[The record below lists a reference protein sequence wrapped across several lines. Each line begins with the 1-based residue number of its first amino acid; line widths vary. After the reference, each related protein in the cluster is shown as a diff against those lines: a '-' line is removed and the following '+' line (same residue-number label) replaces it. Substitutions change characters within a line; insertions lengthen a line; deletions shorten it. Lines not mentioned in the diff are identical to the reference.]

1 MTFPSST
8 LLILKLVLTPLLI
21 ALVTWVGRRWGPG
34 VGGWLMGF
42 PLTSGPVSALLAL
55 EYGRAFAAHAAVGT
69 ISGQASDCV
78 FCLVYC
84 LVSRYIGWPL
94 SALAAIVSFFVS
106 IFIWNGVQLSLILT
120 FASAVL
126 IIALVIRL
134 LPNRN
139 AALIASATPT
149 WDLPARMIAA
159 ALFVLLLTTFANTL
173 GARLSGLL
181 SPFPLF
187 TVVIAIFTHHQQ
199 GAAAAAQLLRGVV
212 LGGFAFATFFLVV
225 AVLLPVAGLGWTY
238 LAATAAALVLNS
250 IALRFVQQRQ
260 SPIPA

>member
-69 ISGQASDCV
+69 IGGQAADCL

-84 LVSRYIGWPL
+84 LVSQYTGWPL

-106 IFIWNGVQLSLILT
+106 IFIWNGVQLSLLFT
-120 FASAVL
+120 FAIAVL
-126 IIALVIRL
+126 TISLVFWL
-134 LPNRN
+134 LPNRS
-139 AALIASATPT
+139 AALKASATPS

-159 ALFVLLLTTFANTL
+159 AAFVVLLTTFANTL

-187 TVVIAIFTHHQQ
+187 TVVIAVFTHHQQ
-199 GAAAAAQLLRGVV
+199 GAAASTQLLRGVV
-212 LGGFAFATFFLVV
+212 LGGFAFATFFIVV
-225 AVLLPVAGLGWTY
+225 AVLLPVTGLGWTY

-250 IALRFVQQRQ
+250 IALHFVHPRQ
-260 SPIPA
+260 APLPA